1 MRWPAAHAQNHRPAL
16 QRITSRRH
24 ALAAEAGALRPNKAV
39 SERGSAADLA
49 ALDVG
54 SGSGGDWEHRG
65 PQGGRDSMFM
75 LLEWHAKMDVH
86 VQRSCPAPSENAAQD
101 LSAAVI

>member
-1 MRWPAAHAQNHRPAL
+1 MRWTAAYAENQGPAL

-49 ALDVG
+49 ALDIG
-54 SGSGGDWEHRG
+54 SGSGGDWEHKG
-65 PQGGRDSMFM
+65 AQGGLDSMFY
-75 LLEWHAKMDVH
+75 A
-86 VQRSCPAPSENAAQD
+86 S
-101 LSAAVI
+101 